1 MSPALSFFT
10 VVCLIWA
17 LGAVPTLIAGL
28 LKWDPVGRLGTSIR
42 GMKMNAQWGWFVFEL
57 PALVTFPVI
66 YLLSGNTHLIGDIVL
81 CLWLFHYGHRGL
93 VWCWFIPKRDG
104 TVSMPLCVSSISF
117 NLVNGVLLGWFL
129 AYGASYAEQWLQDPR
144 FIFGVGLFLFG
155 AALNIWSDY
164 RLRYLRQRS
173 RSGRVLPSGGPFNLV
188 CCPNLAGEIVEWIGF
203 ALLTWSLPG
212 VAFALWTIA
221 NLVPR
226 AIWRRDWYRY
236 NFETFPAKRAALVPG
251 VL

>member
-1 MSPALSFFT
+1 MSHGLSLFT
-10 VVCLIWA
+10 IICLLWA
-17 LGAVPTLIAGL
+17 LGTVPTLIAGL
-28 LKWDPVGRLGTSIR
+28 LKWDPVGRLGTSVS

-57 PALVTFPVI
+57 PALVTFPAI
-66 YLLSGNTHLIGDIVL
+66 YLAIANTHLIGNVVL
-81 CLWLFHYGHRGL
+81 CLWLLHYGHRGL

-104 TVSMPLCVSSISF
+104 TVSMPLCASSISF

-129 AYGASYAEQWLQDPR
+129 AFGVSYAETWLLDPR
-144 FIFGVGLFLFG
+144 FIVGLILFLLG

-164 RLRYLRQRS
+164 WLLFLRRRS
-173 RSGRVLPSGGPFNLV
+173 ANDRVLPSGGPFNLV
-188 CCPNLAGEIVEWIGF
+188 CCPNLAGEIIEWIGF

-221 NLVPR
+221 NLLPR
-226 AIWRRDWYRY
+226 ALWRRDWYRE
-236 NFETFPAKRAALVPG
+236 NFEMFPKRRAALIPG